1 MIRRLW
7 ETARENRRQQDK
19 FNKHYRSK
27 NPAGCCDCCDLGLF
41 STLLT
46 LGAATAAATRAP
58 ALDRAGVAAIRGY
71 RRWLSP
77 HWPGQ
82 CRFTPT
88 CGAYGLVAVERHGL
102 AVGGRM
108 AAERL
113 RRCRPGVPRGTHD
126 PVRPAGSPA
135 PSGS

>member
-1 MIRRLW
+1 MIGHNRSR
-7 ETARENRRQQDK
+7 ARDNRRQRDRTRK
-19 FNKHYRSK
+19 RRGRSAYH
-27 NPAGCCDCCDLGLF
+27 PDGCCDGCDGCDGCNFGLF

-46 LGAATAAATRAP
+46 VGSVAAAATRAL
-58 ALDRAGVAAIRGY
+58 ALDRAGLAAIRGY

-88 CGAYGLVAVERHGL
+88 CGVYGLAAVERHGL
-102 AVGGRM
+102 ATGGRM
-108 AAERL
+108 AAQRL

-126 PVRPAGSPA
+126 PVR
-135 PSGS
+135 